1 MKHPGHTYGGFVPA
15 ISERGMTK
23 TPYRMA
29 TLELAELNEHIKDL
43 LEKRF
48 IRPSSSPWG
57 APVIF
62 VQEKDGTQ
70 RLCVVYHAVN
80 EVIIKNKYSL
90 PKIDDL
96 FDQVSGACVQW
107 CVCVL

>member
-48 IRPSSSPWG
+48 IGPSSSPWG

-62 VQEKDGTQ
+62 CSREGWYSK
-70 RLCVVYHAVN
+70 VVRGISCC
-80 EVIIKNKYSL
+80 E
-90 PKIDDL
+90 
-96 FDQVSGACVQW
+96 
-107 CVCVL
+107 